1 MLGSGSVPS
10 TSLWGSS
17 LRATSPST
25 SCSIVSDPGVGTG
38 PPRFELGP
46 AVPKTAVL
54 PLHYGPFARLKHH
67 ARDGPK
73 RIPRLPPRN
82 VVRAHR
88 IVVREVACLPVK
100 PALASTNRVLAVRRA
115 PIRPQGSVRRLE
127 SRGTPLRLQRAS
139 AADCALHAAPGV
151 HRSPSALSRGEWRRL
166 ADPRGRGKMMPPPG
180 SKPGPDRAHP
190 RAKAPGAGFA
200 PNPHVLRSMGL
211 SWPRSPFFASPGPL
225 PAVEPP
231 DPGASWRF

>member
-1 MLGSGSVPS
+1 MRVAGFWFCSVDI
-10 TSLWGSS
+10 TRGSS
-17 LRATSPST
+17 LQSMPLST
-25 SCSIVSDPGVGTG
+25 SVPIVSDSKRRKWSCPTRQSELVVSDSTVGTG

-54 PLHYGPFARLKHH
+54 PLHYGPFAGLKHH

-151 HRSPSALSRGEWRRL
+151 LRSPTALSRGEWRRL
-166 ADPRGRGKMMPPPG
+166 ADPRGRGKMMSLPG

-190 RAKAPGAGFA
+190 RTKAP
-200 PNPHVLRSMGL
+200 
-211 SWPRSPFFASPGPL
+211 
-225 PAVEPP
+225 
-231 DPGASWRF
+231 